1 MNPEMMI
8 LEHLFQ
14 VLVFWAVC
22 LVGWVTVKVIERHAR
37 VTSPSQKCDGRVTSP
52 SQKCDGRVT
61 PASQKCDANRG
72 RRAA

>member
-8 LEHLFQ
+8 LEHLCQ

-22 LVGWVTVKVIERHAR
+22 LVGWAMVEIIERHA
-37 VTSPSQKCDGRVTSP
+37 GVTSP

-61 PASQKCDANRG
+61 PASQKCDANRW
-72 RRAA
+72 RRVA